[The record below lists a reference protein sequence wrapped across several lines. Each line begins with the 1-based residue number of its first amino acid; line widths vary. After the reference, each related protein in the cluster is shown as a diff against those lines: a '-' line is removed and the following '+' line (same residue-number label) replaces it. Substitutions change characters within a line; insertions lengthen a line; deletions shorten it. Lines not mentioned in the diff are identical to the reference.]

1 MVLMRPGCYLQ
12 SMNNDPAS
20 MLAAHWLPSLVF
32 LAGFLLTFPCP
43 ITSSPSPI
51 NISPGKLC
59 SPCHS
64 QLRLGSGDQQGCFLP
79 EGLSCGRGRGASKK
93 GSSID

>member
-32 LAGFLLTFPCP
+32 LVGFLLTFLCP
-43 ITSSPSPI
+43 ITPP
-51 NISPGKLC
+51 
-59 SPCHS
+59 
-64 QLRLGSGDQQGCFLP
+64 LP
-79 EGLSCGRGRGASKK
+79 HQRQSRKTVLTLTLTAETRARRPARVLPT
-93 GSSID
+93 

>member
-43 ITSSPSPI
+43 ITSPPSTSVQENYAHPAT
-51 NISPGKLC
+51 
-59 SPCHS
+59 HS
-64 QLRLGSGDQQGCFLP
+64 
-79 EGLSCGRGRGASKK
+79 
-93 GSSID
+93 

>member
-1 MVLMRPGCYLQ
+1 MVLMQPGCYLQ

-43 ITSSPSPI
+43 ITP
-51 NISPGKLC
+51 
-59 SPCHS
+59 
-64 QLRLGSGDQQGCFLP
+64 LP
-79 EGLSCGRGRGASKK
+79 HQHQPRKTVLTLSLTAETSTGRPAGVLPT
-93 GSSID
+93 